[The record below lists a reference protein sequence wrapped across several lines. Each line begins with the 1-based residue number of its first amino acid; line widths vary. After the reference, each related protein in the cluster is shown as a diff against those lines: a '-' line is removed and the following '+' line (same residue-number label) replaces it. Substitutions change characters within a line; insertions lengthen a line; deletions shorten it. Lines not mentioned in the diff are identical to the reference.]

1 MAVTDNKKDRQF
13 ETRAIHAGRVAEDM
27 TGSVTTPI
35 FPSSTY
41 RVEYPGDNSGY
52 VYSRSA
58 NPTRNALERALADL
72 EDGTSCSAFS
82 SGLSAVGAVLHL
94 LEKGDHVVASSDLYG
109 GTHRQFNQVLQKFGI
124 EFSYVD
130 GRDPE
135 DFEKALK
142 DNTKLFWIETP
153 SNPLLHLIDIKEV
166 GEIAHQHDIL
176 LAVDSTFATPY
187 IQKPLNLGADIAMHS
202 ASKYLGGHC
211 DLIAGALVTKDPK
224 LGERIGFL
232 QNAMGIM
239 LGPFE
244 AWLILR
250 GLKSLHVRMERHAS
264 NARVVAA
271 FLSVISRVE
280 TIYFPGHDGIQ
291 LPNEMT
297 LPGGMISFELKADFE
312 KVKKFVMATKVFTL
326 AESLGGVESLI
337 NHPASMTHASIPPD
351 IRAKHGIKDS
361 LIRLSIGLE
370 NIDDILSDLQ
380 SAFKA
385 VK

>member
-1 MAVTDNKKDRQF
+1 MSTSDNKKDMRF
-13 ETRAIHAGRVAEDM
+13 ETRAIHAGRVPEDK

-58 NPTRNALERALADL
+58 NPTRNALERAIADL
-72 EDGTSCSAFS
+72 ENGAAGSAFS
-82 SGLSAVGAVLHL
+82 SGLSAVSTVMNLF
-94 LEKGDHVVASSDLYG
+94 KTGDHVVASSDLYG
-109 GTHRQFNQVLQKFGI
+109 GTHRQFSQVLQKFGL
-124 EFSYVD
+124 EFSFVD
-130 GRDPE
+130 GRDSE
-135 DFEKALK
+135 DFKKALK

-153 SNPLLHLIDIKEV
+153 SNPLMHLIDIKEV
-166 GEIAHQHDIL
+166 GAIAHQHDIL
-176 LAVDSTFATPY
+176 LAVDNTFATPF

-211 DLIAGALVTKDPK
+211 DLIAGALVAKNAE

-232 QNAMGIM
+232 QNALGNM
-239 LGPFE
+239 LNPFE
-244 AWLILR
+244 SWLILR
-250 GLKSLHVRMERHAS
+250 GLKSLHVRMERHAY
-264 NARVVAA
+264 NAKKVAEY
-271 FLSVISRVE
+271 LGTVDLVDGV
-280 TIYFPGHDGIQ
+280 YFPGHDGKL

-297 LPGGMISFELKADFE
+297 LPGGMVSFELKADFE
-312 KVKKFVMATKVFTL
+312 MVKKFVMATKVFTL

-351 IRAKHGIKDS
+351 IRAKHGIRDS

-370 NIDDILSDLQ
+370 NIDDILADLQ
-380 SAFKA
+380 SAFEV